1 MDSSIMNI
9 CIITHVVVKGDGQ
22 GRVNYEV
29 VNEALNKGHEITLI
43 ASRIDENLSSHPKV
57 KWIKIDVSRIPTV
70 LLKNLIFSVMSSR
83 WLQKHRSKFDII
95 QTNGAITSAA
105 TDVNAVHFVHSAW
118 LKSPAHISKG
128 RRDIYGLYQWLYS
141 KMNAHWEKDSFKS
154 SSVLIAVSG
163 QVKRELI
170 EIGVPEDKIRI
181 VINGVD
187 LSEFYPGEQDRAEI
201 GLPNSV
207 PLAFFAGDI
216 RSKRKNLD
224 TVLKALVNVPAL
236 HLAVA
241 GKTEGSPYPQM
252 SEELGVSDR
261 VHFLGFRRDMA
272 DLMRAVDFFV
282 FPSRYE
288 ACTLVLIEAMAS
300 ALPVV
305 TAAAT
310 GGSELVTSQSGF
322 ILKDSENIQEL
333 AIFLKEMIADPS
345 KIKAMS
351 HSALN
356 TAKKYAWSRQAAQ
369 YLNLFEE
376 IEIKNQN
383 RK

>member
-1 MDSSIMNI
+1 MKI
-9 CIITHVVVKGDGQ
+9 CFVTHVVVKGDGQ

-29 VNEALNKGHEITLI
+29 VNETLNRGYEITLI
-43 ASRIDENLSSHPKV
+43 ASRIDEKLSNHPKV
-57 KWIKIDVSRIPTV
+57 RWIRIEVSRFPTV
-70 LLKNLIFSVMSSR
+70 LLKNIIFSVMSSR
-83 WLQKHRSKFDII
+83 WLQKHRSEFDII
-95 QTNGAITSAA
+95 QTNGAITSAKA
-105 TDVNAVHFVHSAW
+105 DVNAVHFVHSAW
-118 LKSPAHISKG
+118 LQSPAHISKG
-128 RRDIYGLYQWLYS
+128 RKDLYGLYQWLYS

-154 SSVLIAVSG
+154 SSVLIAVSE

-187 LSEFYPGEQDRAEI
+187 LSEFYPGEQDREEI

-216 RSKRKNLD
+216 RSNRKNLD
-224 TVLKALVNVPAL
+224 TVLKALVNVPGL